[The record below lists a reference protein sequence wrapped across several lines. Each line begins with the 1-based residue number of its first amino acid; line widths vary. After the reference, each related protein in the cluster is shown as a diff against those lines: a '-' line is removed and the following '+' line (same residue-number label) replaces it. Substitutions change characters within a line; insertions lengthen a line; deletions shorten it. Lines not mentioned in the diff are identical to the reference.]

1 MSPIDR
7 RPRAWPFSLE
17 VETRDTEAET
27 DSLGV
32 TPVPTKSRA
41 EHLRKFQ
48 FVKNDPRRHKGGR
61 PKSFTGFRALI
72 QRIIAESVEVKE
84 WHNGHK
90 KTTRMTAAE
99 AIVRHWCKSRDP
111 AMHRLLCEY
120 AYGKVPDRIEAT
132 GLESSEISTVL
143 LP

>member
-1 MSPIDR
+1 M
-7 RPRAWPFSLE
+7 
-17 VETRDTEAET
+17 
-27 DSLGV
+27 
-32 TPVPTKSRA
+32 
-41 EHLRKFQ
+41 
-48 FVKNDPRRHKGGR
+48 
-61 PKSFTGFRALI
+61 
-72 QRIIAESVEVKE
+72 KE